1 MPKAMAPHTLPGTT
15 IIRRLVART
24 IAKQFAKKAEAATA
38 PFQYALSTKAG
49 CECVAH
55 IVQAL
60 TDQDAN
66 ATVVT
71 VDGIG
76 AYDLISR
83 SALLQGLLRMEDGDQ
98 ILPFA
103 RCFYGSPST
112 YLWEDELGNTQE
124 IPQGEGGEQGDP
136 LMPML
141 FSLAEHPAL
150 EAIQRRLIDGEKLL
164 AYLDDVTV
172 ICSPERVR
180 AVVTIIGEELARHA
194 QVSIHHGKTQVW
206 NRGGAT
212 PPGVEELTRLAR
224 LVKPEAVVWRGDTQL
239 PAAQQGVVIL
249 GVPIGSPE
257 FVRQQLEDKSAEQD
271 LLFQRI
277 PLLEDTQACWLLLLM
292 CAATRANFW
301 LRAVCPEHTESLP
314 VMMTTCGGA

>member
-1 MPKAMAPHTLPGTT
+1 MVGV
-15 IIRRLVART
+15 IRRLVART

-49 CECVAH
+49 CECVTH

-76 AYDLISR
+76 AYDLTSR
-83 SALLQGLLRMEDGDQ
+83 SALLEGLLRMEDGDQ
-98 ILPFA
+98 ILSLA
-103 RCFYGSPST
+103 RCFYGSSST
-112 YLWEDELGNTQE
+112 YLWEDELGNTQK

-136 LMPML
+136 LMPMF
-141 FSLAEHPAL
+141 FSLCEPPAL

-164 AYLDDVTV
+164 AYLDDITV

-180 AVVTIIGEELARHA
+180 ALLTIIGEELARHA
-194 QVSIHHGKTQVW
+194 QVSIHHGKTVW
-206 NRGGAT
+206 NRGGVT

-224 LVKPEAVVWRGDTQL
+224 LVKPEAVVWSCDTQL
-239 PAAQQGVVIL
+239 PATQQGVVIL
-249 GVPIGSPE
+249 GVPIGSPD
-257 FVRQQLEDKSAEQD
+257 FVRQQLVDKSAEQD

-292 CAATRANFW
+292 CAATRANF
-301 LRAVCPEHTESLP
+301 
-314 VMMTTCGGA
+314 